1 MSSIR
6 QLAGAST
13 FGPSSLDIHNLGG
26 GDDEKTYD
34 NTHHNKVVVIGNR
47 RRSRT
52 TDSGGDSFAL
62 LHRGSGGG
70 SHHFNNV
77 AGDIITSAQSSS
89 SVVLQSSVAANNI
102 YSDGGNNNHNVGHH
116 HRGLSGSSFSSF
128 KRSLRDLYPNTTTTN
143 NAMIE
148 STLSDDSLYSSSP
161 KQQQRM
167 SPINRSSSIGHGIV
181 LGSSV
186 SNNSGGNNNTIGSSS
201 AQRIRA
207 ATWDTAMQKFS
218 PLARKKKQLSFDR
231 DDYNVVTDQQQQ
243 QHSPP
248 PPSSPPSSNINDD
261 ESNNNELDYIIL
273 GGGGGADKGNLF
285 KLSSEYEIE
294 DFSDYESSDNGNDDI
309 GEEEDDD
316 EEEEEPIIDGA
327 MMMLPTPKANNLTM
341 SAGSNN
347 RWQQAAEAITRTNSL
362 PSPDSEAV
370 KRFHAQNSLDDIC
383 DINPAFSKNSS
394 QMSFSSS
401 IGTSSRDDAVDGE
414 ESKVEEG
421 DEEERNDN
429 LLMKGSAAAAR
440 KKDRKV
446 SFAPDHF
453 DSRRGSFSHQIS
465 YNTDVSFMDESFST
479 VERHKQF
486 GSQPNQQEQNTFM
499 NKFFNPCKCL
509 SWSLIGSYIIRTA
522 PCFWCMKRVGIS
534 ATDRQI
540 VIRLNVLI
548 VFFCLVQIGA
558 GIFVL
563 TTVLIGY
570 FDTVSREADTKIYYE
585 EGNDNRPLITQDLW
599 SLTTFIYFLSL
610 MNFVLLIAA
619 MLAQRAIRYVNLA
632 KSVRYMWALYW
643 IIPLQVFFMIGLFD
657 YNQVMEVWTKHW

>member
-62 LHRGSGGG
+62 LHRSSGGG

-89 SVVLQSSVAANNI
+89 SVVLQSSTANNN
-102 YSDGGNNNHNVGHH
+102 SDGGNNNHNVGQH

-128 KRSLRDLYPNTTTTN
+128 KRSLRNLYPTNTTT

-148 STLSDDSLYSSSP
+148 STLSDDSLSSSSP
-161 KQQQRM
+161 QRQQRM
-167 SPINRSSSIGHGIV
+167 SPIRSSSIGHNIV
-181 LGSSV
+181 MGSGSS
-186 SNNSGGNNNTIGSSS
+186 NSGGNNNTIGSSS

-207 ATWDTAMQKFS
+207 STWDTAMQKFS

-248 PPSSPPSSNINDD
+248 PPSSNINDD
-261 ESNNNELDYIIL
+261 GSNNNELDNIIL
-273 GGGGGADKGNLF
+273 GGGGGGGGTNKGNLF
-285 KLSSEYEIE
+285 KLSSEYAIE
-294 DFSDYESSDNGNDDI
+294 DFSDSDYSDNGNDVCE
-309 GEEEDDD
+309 GEEDD
-316 EEEEEPIIDGA
+316 EEEEPMIDGA

-341 SAGSNN
+341 LAGSNN
-347 RWQQAAEAITRTNSL
+347 RWQQAAEAITKTNSL
-362 PSPDSEAV
+362 PSPDTEAV

-394 QMSFSSS
+394 QMSFSS
-401 IGTSSRDDAVDGE
+401 IGTSSRDDAVYGE
-414 ESKVEEG
+414 ESKVEED
-421 DEEERNDN
+421 DEELNNN
-429 LLMKGSAAAAR
+429 LVMTGAAAASAK

-453 DSRRGSFSHQIS
+453 DSRRGSFAQQIS

-479 VERHKQF
+479 IERHKQF

-599 SLTTFIYFLSL
+599 SLTTFVYFLSL

-632 KSVRYMWALYW
+632 KSVRYMWALFW
-643 IIPLQVFFMIGLFD
+643 ILPLQVFFMIGLFD

>member
-34 NTHHNKVVVIGNR
+34 NINKVVIGNR

-62 LHRGSGGG
+62 LHRSSGGG

-89 SVVLQSSVAANNI
+89 SVVLQSSTANNS
-102 YSDGGNNNHNVGHH
+102 SDGGNNHHNVGH

-128 KRSLRDLYPNTTTTN
+128 KRSLRNLYPTNTTNNN

-148 STLSDDSLYSSSP
+148 STLSDDSLSSSSP
-161 KQQQRM
+161 QRQQRM
-167 SPINRSSSIGHGIV
+167 SPIPIRSSSIGHGIV

-186 SNNSGGNNNTIGSSS
+186 SNNSGGNNNNSGS
-201 AQRIRA
+201 RIRA

-218 PLARKKKQLSFDR
+218 PLARKKKGLSFDR
-231 DDYNVVTDQQQQ
+231 DDYNVATDQQQ

-248 PPSSPPSSNINDD
+248 LPPPSSNINDD
-261 ESNNNELDYIIL
+261 GSNNNELDNILL
-273 GGGGGADKGNLF
+273 GGGGKTNKGNLF
-285 KLSSEYEIE
+285 KLSSEYAIE
-294 DFSDYESSDNGNDDI
+294 DFSDYESSDNGNDIDE
-309 GEEEDDD
+309 GEEDD
-316 EEEEEPIIDGA
+316 EEEPTIDDE
-327 MMMLPTPKANNLTM
+327 MMILPTPKANNLTM
-341 SAGSNN
+341 SAGSN
-347 RWQQAAEAITRTNSL
+347 RWQQAAEAITKTNSL

-394 QMSFSSS
+394 QSMSFSSS
-401 IGTSSRDDAVDGE
+401 IGTSSRDDAADGE
-414 ESKVEEG
+414 ESKVEE
-421 DEEERNDN
+421 DDEERNNNN
-429 LLMKGSAAAAR
+429 LVMTGAAAAASG

-453 DSRRGSFSHQIS
+453 DSRRGSFAHQIS
-465 YNTDVSFMDESFST
+465 YNTDVSFMDESIST
-479 VERHKQF
+479 VERHKHF
-486 GSQPNQQEQNTFM
+486 GSQPHQQEQNTFM
-499 NKFFNPCKCL
+499 NNFFNPSCKCL

-599 SLTTFIYFLSL
+599 SLTTFVYFLSL

-632 KSVRYMWALYW
+632 KSVRYMWALFW
-643 IIPLQVFFMIGLFD
+643 ILPLQVFFMIGLFD

>member
-1 MSSIR
+1 
-6 QLAGAST
+6 
-13 FGPSSLDIHNLGG
+13 
-26 GDDEKTYD
+26 
-34 NTHHNKVVVIGNR
+34 VIGNR

-62 LHRGSGGG
+62 LHRSSGGG

-89 SVVLQSSVAANNI
+89 SVVLQSSAANNS
-102 YSDGGNNNHNVGHH
+102 SDGGNNNIHNVGH

-128 KRSLRDLYPNTTTTN
+128 KRSLRNLYPTNTTTTNNN

-148 STLSDDSLYSSSP
+148 STLSDDSLSSSSP
-161 KQQQRM
+161 QRQQRM
-167 SPINRSSSIGHGIV
+167 SPIPIRSSSIGHNIV

-186 SNNSGGNNNTIGSSS
+186 SNNSGGGNNNNSGS
-201 AQRIRA
+201 RIRA

-218 PLARKKKQLSFDR
+218 PLARKKKGLSFDR
-231 DDYNVVTDQQQQ
+231 DDYNVATDHQQQ

-248 PPSSPPSSNINDD
+248 PPPSSNINDD
-261 ESNNNELDYIIL
+261 GSNNNELDNVLL
-273 GGGGGADKGNLF
+273 GGGGKTNKGNLF
-285 KLSSEYEIE
+285 KLSSEYAIE
-294 DFSDYESSDNGNDDI
+294 DFSDYESSDNGNDI
-309 GEEEDDD
+309 YEGEEDD
-316 EEEEEPIIDGA
+316 EEEPTIDDA
-327 MMMLPTPKANNLTM
+327 MMMILPTPKANNLTM

-347 RWQQAAEAITRTNSL
+347 RWQQAAEAITKTNSL

-370 KRFHAQNSLDDIC
+370 KRFHSQNSLDDIC
-383 DINPAFSKNSS
+383 DINPAFSKSS
-394 QMSFSSS
+394 NQSMSFSSS

-421 DEEERNDN
+421 DEESNN
-429 LLMKGSAAAAR
+429 SLVITGAAAAAAAGKR
-440 KKDRKV
+440 DRKV

-453 DSRRGSFSHQIS
+453 DSRRGSFAYQIS
-465 YNTDVSFMDESFST
+465 YNTDVSFMDESIST
-479 VERHKQF
+479 VERHKHF
-486 GSQPNQQEQNTFM
+486 GSQPHQQEQNTFM

-632 KSVRYMWALYW
+632 KSVRYMWALFW
-643 IIPLQVFFMIGLFD
+643 ILPLQVFFMIGLFD

>member
-34 NTHHNKVVVIGNR
+34 NTHNKVVVIGNR

-62 LHRGSGGG
+62 LHRSSGGG

-89 SVVLQSSVAANNI
+89 SVVLQSNNS
-102 YSDGGNNNHNVGHH
+102 SDGGNNNHNVGHH

-128 KRSLRDLYPNTTTTN
+128 KRSLRNLYPTNTTTNT
-143 NAMIE
+143 MIE
-148 STLSDDSLYSSSP
+148 STLSDDSLSSSSP
-161 KQQQRM
+161 QRQQRM
-167 SPINRSSSIGHGIV
+167 SPIHHRSSSIGHGS
-181 LGSSV
+181 G
-186 SNNSGGNNNTIGSSS
+186 SNNNSNSGITSTTSS

-218 PLARKKKQLSFDR
+218 PLARKKKGLSFDR
-231 DDYNVVTDQQQQ
+231 DDYNVVTDQQQLLQ

-248 PPSSPPSSNINDD
+248 PPPSSNINNDG
-261 ESNNNELDYIIL
+261 SNNNELDNIIL
-273 GGGGGADKGNLF
+273 GEGGGGTNKGNLF
-285 KLSSEYEIE
+285 KLSSEYAIE
-294 DFSDYESSDNGNDDI
+294 DFSDSDYSDYGNDDI
-309 GEEEDDD
+309 GEEYADNDDDED
-316 EEEEEPIIDGA
+316 EEEEEEEEAIIDGA

-347 RWQQAAEAITRTNSL
+347 RWHQAAEAISKTNSL
-362 PSPDSEAV
+362 PSPDTEAV

-401 IGTSSRDDAVDGE
+401 IGTSSRDDVVDGE

-421 DEEERNDN
+421 DEEERNNN
-429 LLMKGSAAAAR
+429 LLMKGSAAAAAR

-453 DSRRGSFSHQIS
+453 DSRGSFAHQIS

-499 NKFFNPCKCL
+499 NKLFNPCKCL

-548 VFFCLVQIGA
+548 VFFCLVQIGS

-599 SLTTFIYFLSL
+599 SLTTFVYFLSL

-632 KSVRYMWALYW
+632 KSVRYMWALFW
-643 IIPLQVFFMIGLFD
+643 ILPLEVFFMIGLFD